1 MDWIRK
7 WLVDCNAGKA
17 QLVLV
22 DRSNNTGS
30 IDVKMDGSFL
40 KEKSYFKM
48 LGLTFSSKLDWGS
61 SRKLEPWFR
70 FVLGSLFFLRLFC
83 ISINLLYRHARNTV
97 VMSWLVLLVTTW
109 NCQIIYKNICR
120 TFGHSIA
127 VSLESL
133 AHFWNGTSL
142 CLFYRYY
149 YVRCSSKLGQLVTLH
164 YSRMRSTH
172 YSDRFHDFS
181 VIIPR
186 CYKNV

>member
-61 SRKLEPWFR
+61 SRKLKPWFR

-83 ISINLLYRHARNTV
+83 ISINLLYRHVRNTV

-109 NCQIIYKNICR
+109 NCQIIYKNRYAGLLVIQLLSLLNPWLIFEMEPACV
-120 TFGHSIA
+120 FSIGITMLD
-127 VSLESL
+127 VHLN
-133 AHFWNGTSL
+133 WVN
-142 CLFYRYY
+142 
-149 YVRCSSKLGQLVTLH
+149 
-164 YSRMRSTH
+164 
-172 YSDRFHDFS
+172 
-181 VIIPR
+181 
-186 CYKNV
+186 

>member
-83 ISINLLYRHARNTV
+83 ISINLLYRHVRNTV

-109 NCQIIYKNICR
+109 NCQIIYKNRYAGLLVIQLLPLLNPWLIFEMEPACV
-120 TFGHSIA
+120 FSIGITMLD
-127 VSLESL
+127 VHLN
-133 AHFWNGTSL
+133 WVN
-142 CLFYRYY
+142 
-149 YVRCSSKLGQLVTLH
+149 
-164 YSRMRSTH
+164 
-172 YSDRFHDFS
+172 
-181 VIIPR
+181 
-186 CYKNV
+186 

>member
-109 NCQIIYKNICR
+109 NCQIIYKNRYAGLLVIQLLSLLNPWLIFEMEPACV
-120 TFGHSIA
+120 FSIGITMLD
-127 VSLESL
+127 VHLN
-133 AHFWNGTSL
+133 WVN
-142 CLFYRYY
+142 
-149 YVRCSSKLGQLVTLH
+149 
-164 YSRMRSTH
+164 
-172 YSDRFHDFS
+172 
-181 VIIPR
+181 
-186 CYKNV
+186 

>member
-40 KEKSYFKM
+40 REKSYFKM

-109 NCQIIYKNICR
+109 NCQIIYKNRYAGLLVIQLLSLLNPWLIFEMEPACV
-120 TFGHSIA
+120 FSIGITMLD
-127 VSLESL
+127 VHLN
-133 AHFWNGTSL
+133 WVN
-142 CLFYRYY
+142 
-149 YVRCSSKLGQLVTLH
+149 
-164 YSRMRSTH
+164 
-172 YSDRFHDFS
+172 
-181 VIIPR
+181 
-186 CYKNV
+186 

>member
-22 DRSNNTGS
+22 DGSNNTGS

-61 SRKLEPWFR
+61 SRKLKPWFR

-83 ISINLLYRHARNTV
+83 ISINLLYRHVRNTV

-109 NCQIIYKNICR
+109 NCQIIYKNRYAGLLVIQLLSLLNPWLIFEMEPACV
-120 TFGHSIA
+120 FSIGITMLD
-127 VSLESL
+127 VHLN
-133 AHFWNGTSL
+133 WVN
-142 CLFYRYY
+142 
-149 YVRCSSKLGQLVTLH
+149 
-164 YSRMRSTH
+164 
-172 YSDRFHDFS
+172 
-181 VIIPR
+181 
-186 CYKNV
+186 

>member
-22 DRSNNTGS
+22 DRSSNTGS

-61 SRKLEPWFR
+61 SRKLKPWFR

-83 ISINLLYRHARNTV
+83 ISINLLYRHVRNTV

-109 NCQIIYKNICR
+109 NCQIIYKNRYAGLLVIQLLSLLNPWLIFEMEPACV
-120 TFGHSIA
+120 FSIGITMLD
-127 VSLESL
+127 VHLN
-133 AHFWNGTSL
+133 WVN
-142 CLFYRYY
+142 
-149 YVRCSSKLGQLVTLH
+149 
-164 YSRMRSTH
+164 
-172 YSDRFHDFS
+172 
-181 VIIPR
+181 
-186 CYKNV
+186 

>member
-61 SRKLEPWFR
+61 SRKLKPWFR

-83 ISINLLYRHARNTV
+83 ISINLLYRHVRNTV

-109 NCQIIYKNICR
+109 NCQIIYKNRYAGLLVIEVLSLLNPWLIFEMEPACV
-120 TFGHSIA
+120 FSIGITMLD
-127 VSLESL
+127 VHLN
-133 AHFWNGTSL
+133 WVN
-142 CLFYRYY
+142 
-149 YVRCSSKLGQLVTLH
+149 
-164 YSRMRSTH
+164 
-172 YSDRFHDFS
+172 
-181 VIIPR
+181 
-186 CYKNV
+186 

>member
-22 DRSNNTGS
+22 DRSNNNGS

-83 ISINLLYRHARNTV
+83 ISINLLYRHVRNTV

-109 NCQIIYKNICR
+109 NCQIIYKNRYAGLLVIQLLSLLNPWLIFEMEPACV
-120 TFGHSIA
+120 FSIGITMLD
-127 VSLESL
+127 VHLN
-133 AHFWNGTSL
+133 WVN
-142 CLFYRYY
+142 
-149 YVRCSSKLGQLVTLH
+149 
-164 YSRMRSTH
+164 
-172 YSDRFHDFS
+172 
-181 VIIPR
+181 
-186 CYKNV
+186 

>member
-61 SRKLEPWFR
+61 SRKLKPWFR
-70 FVLGSLFFLRLFC
+70 FILGSLFFLRLFC
-83 ISINLLYRHARNTV
+83 ISINLLYRHVRNTV

-109 NCQIIYKNICR
+109 NCQIIYKNRYAGLLVIQLLSLLNPWLIFEMEPACV
-120 TFGHSIA
+120 FSIGITMLD
-127 VSLESL
+127 VHLN
-133 AHFWNGTSL
+133 WVN
-142 CLFYRYY
+142 
-149 YVRCSSKLGQLVTLH
+149 
-164 YSRMRSTH
+164 
-172 YSDRFHDFS
+172 
-181 VIIPR
+181 
-186 CYKNV
+186 

>member
-7 WLVDCNAGKA
+7 WLVDCSAGKA

-61 SRKLEPWFR
+61 SRKLKPWFR

-83 ISINLLYRHARNTV
+83 ISINLLYRHVRNTV

-109 NCQIIYKNICR
+109 NCQIIYKNRYAGLLVIQLLSLLNPWLIFEMEPACV
-120 TFGHSIA
+120 FSIGITMLD
-127 VSLESL
+127 VHLN
-133 AHFWNGTSL
+133 WVN
-142 CLFYRYY
+142 
-149 YVRCSSKLGQLVTLH
+149 
-164 YSRMRSTH
+164 
-172 YSDRFHDFS
+172 
-181 VIIPR
+181 
-186 CYKNV
+186 

>member
-61 SRKLEPWFR
+61 YMISIAKTASKKIGALLRSMK
-70 FVLGSLFFLRLFC
+70 FVFPEVVF
-83 ISINLLYRHARNTV
+83 ISINLLYRHVRNTV

-109 NCQIIYKNICR
+109 NCQIIYKNRYAGLLVIQLLSLLNPWLIFEMEPACV
-120 TFGHSIA
+120 FSIGITMLD
-127 VSLESL
+127 VHLN
-133 AHFWNGTSL
+133 WVN
-142 CLFYRYY
+142 
-149 YVRCSSKLGQLVTLH
+149 
-164 YSRMRSTH
+164 
-172 YSDRFHDFS
+172 
-181 VIIPR
+181 
-186 CYKNV
+186 

>member
-22 DRSNNTGS
+22 DWSNNTGS

-61 SRKLEPWFR
+61 SRKLKPWFR

-83 ISINLLYRHARNTV
+83 ISINLLYRHVRNTV

-109 NCQIIYKNICR
+109 NCQIIYKNRYAGLLVIQLLSLLNPWLIFEMEPACV
-120 TFGHSIA
+120 FSIGITMLD
-127 VSLESL
+127 VHLN
-133 AHFWNGTSL
+133 WVN
-142 CLFYRYY
+142 
-149 YVRCSSKLGQLVTLH
+149 
-164 YSRMRSTH
+164 
-172 YSDRFHDFS
+172 
-181 VIIPR
+181 
-186 CYKNV
+186 

>member
-61 SRKLEPWFR
+61 SRKLKPWFR

-109 NCQIIYKNICR
+109 NCQIIYKNRYAGLLVIQLLSLLNPWLIFEMEPACV
-120 TFGHSIA
+120 FSIGITMLD
-127 VSLESL
+127 VHLN
-133 AHFWNGTSL
+133 WVN
-142 CLFYRYY
+142 
-149 YVRCSSKLGQLVTLH
+149 
-164 YSRMRSTH
+164 
-172 YSDRFHDFS
+172 
-181 VIIPR
+181 
-186 CYKNV
+186 

>member
-40 KEKSYFKM
+40 REKSYFKM

-61 SRKLEPWFR
+61 SRKLKPWFR

-109 NCQIIYKNICR
+109 NCQIIYKNRYAGLLVIQLLSLLNPWLIFEMEPACV
-120 TFGHSIA
+120 FSIGITMLD
-127 VSLESL
+127 VHLN
-133 AHFWNGTSL
+133 WVN
-142 CLFYRYY
+142 
-149 YVRCSSKLGQLVTLH
+149 
-164 YSRMRSTH
+164 
-172 YSDRFHDFS
+172 
-181 VIIPR
+181 
-186 CYKNV
+186 

>member
-83 ISINLLYRHARNTV
+83 ISINLLYRHVRNTV

-109 NCQIIYKNICR
+109 NCQIIYKNRYAGLLVIQLLSLLNPWLIFEMEPACV
-120 TFGHSIA
+120 FSIGITMLD
-127 VSLESL
+127 VHLN
-133 AHFWNGTSL
+133 WVN
-142 CLFYRYY
+142 
-149 YVRCSSKLGQLVTLH
+149 
-164 YSRMRSTH
+164 
-172 YSDRFHDFS
+172 
-181 VIIPR
+181 
-186 CYKNV
+186 